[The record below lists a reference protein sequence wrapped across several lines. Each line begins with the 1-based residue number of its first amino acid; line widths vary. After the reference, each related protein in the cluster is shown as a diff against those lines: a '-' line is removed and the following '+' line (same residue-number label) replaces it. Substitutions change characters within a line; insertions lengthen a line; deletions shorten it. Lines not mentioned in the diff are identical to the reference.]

1 MERNNIASLEQSILA
16 VNSFYASSLNN
27 LLRAECVVSIN
38 FHTEA
43 CCDASHVATYITESQ
58 DTELLAL
65 ELCACLA
72 IIEIAHSE
80 NQQSEY
86 QFGNG
91 VRILSRS
98 VLSHHLMGCSCLEV
112 DIIVACTCANYYFEL
127 LCCVEHLSVDFIRT
141 DNHSISILNSVEELS
156 FFCIFFKQHE
166 FVACT
171 FYYFFNTLYSSCCKR
186 FFGCYEYFHYRFRY
200 KVKLFRELYFGTFQP
215 RPITPHEQNVLS
227 IND

>member
-16 VNSFYASSLNN
+16 INSFYASSLNN

-43 CCDASHVATYITESQ
+43 CSDASHVATYITESQ

-65 ELCACLA
+65 ELCARLA

-98 VLSHHLMGCSCLEV
+98 VLCHHLMGCSRLEV

-127 LCCVEHLSVDFIRT
+127 LCCIEHLSVNFIRT

-186 FFGCYEYFHYRFRY
+186 FFGCYEYFHNRFLYRLNY
-200 KVKLFRELYFGTFQP
+200 LGSYILG
-215 RPITPHEQNVLS
+215 LS
-227 IND
+227 SPAL